1 MPANPNPLSTYQMPD
16 DYNLNLLAQNL
27 ATALLERQAMV
38 ATAESCTGGWI
49 AKILTD
55 LAGSSA
61 WFERGFVSYS
71 NEAKQDLLGVR
82 ATTLQRHG
90 AVSAETVAEMAL
102 GALQHSRAQYA
113 VAVSG
118 VAGPSGGSPDKPVG
132 TVWLAWAR
140 QTQPDLPESVS
151 VRQQHHLFTGDREQI
166 RRATVA
172 AALQGLLDDLAL
184 RQSDHS

>member
-1 MPANPNPLSTYQMPD
+1 MLND
-16 DYNLNLLAQNL
+16 HNLNLLAQSL

-71 NEAKQDLLGVR
+71 NEAKQDLLGVS
-82 ATTLQRHG
+82 ATTLRQHG

-102 GALQHSRAQYA
+102 GALQRSRAQYA

-118 VAGPSGGSPDKPVG
+118 VAGPSGGSPEKPVG

-140 QTQPDLPESVS
+140 PTQPGTPDGVS
-151 VRQQHHLFTGDREQI
+151 VRQQHCLFSGDRDQV

-172 AALQGLLDDLAL
+172 AALQGLLDDLAI
-184 RQSDHS
+184 RQVD

>member
-1 MPANPNPLSTYQMPD
+1 MLND
-16 DYNLNLLAQNL
+16 HNLNLLAQRL

-71 NEAKQDLLGVR
+71 NEAKQDLLGVS
-82 ATTLQRHG
+82 ATTLRQHG

-102 GALQHSRAQYA
+102 GALQRSRAQYA

-118 VAGPSGGSPDKPVG
+118 VAGPSGGSPEKPVG
-132 TVWLAWAR
+132 TVWLAWAW
-140 QTQPDLPESVS
+140 QPPADTSDSIS
-151 VRQQHHLFTGDREQI
+151 VRQQHCLFPGDREQV

-172 AALQGLLDDLAL
+172 AALQGLLDDLAIG
-184 RQSDHS
+184 QSD